1 MAQVLL
7 SMVALYNYDDTVLND
22 LSLPSQ
28 LDRAN
33 VIDNLLME
41 TAELEV
47 LYPDPVIMKAMIKIW
62 SKRRLKIWQDLYDS
76 TVLKYNPIWNKD
88 GTVKEIEKE
97 GVNRQADN
105 TETRNLT
112 GTRNETRNLA
122 DSVTHSVYGY
132 NSSTAAPESSD
143 SGTNTGTDNFS
154 LTDSGYIKNN
164 GTGSENRDITRERI
178 EQGNIGV
185 TSTQE
190 LIRQQ
195 RLIVDYSV
203 IEKII
208 ADFKHQFC
216 MLVY

>member
-1 MAQVLL
+1 MAQALL

-76 TVLKYNPIWNKD
+76 TVLEYNPIWNKD
-88 GTVKEIEKE
+88 GTVRETEKE

-143 SGTNTGTDNFS
+143 SGTNTGTDNFTLS
-154 LTDSGYIKNN
+154 DSGYIKNN

-195 RLIVDYSV
+195 REIVDYSV